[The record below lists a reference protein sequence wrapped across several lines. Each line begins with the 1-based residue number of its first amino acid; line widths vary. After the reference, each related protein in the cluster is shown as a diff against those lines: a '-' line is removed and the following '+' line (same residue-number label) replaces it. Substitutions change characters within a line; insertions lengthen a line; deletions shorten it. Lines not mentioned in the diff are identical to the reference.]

1 MLLTHS
7 FNAMAEQKDGPLLA
21 MLTWD
26 SIIRLIAIGLSGQRA
41 GMPGNGNWQFA
52 EILKGRTSRYLFLPH
67 SFFVRENPILHSSPS
82 IPNKKPILLPNYTI
96 LLILFSFLDDA
107 QEMVRIAQD
116 TSFSLGNIK
125 HIFAKINILLSS
137 RMLGDLRDDPI
148 RDPVIDTIYEG
159 ADYPHN
165 EFLSRKL
172 NAITQFVWGMF
183 NILFG
188 TGMVTFLINKDIV
201 NTVLILP
208 RTWIIIKNLEED
220 LQAYSNKLSTHFSRL
235 LPFWSKRMQS
245 GSNPTWGDL
254 IHSEFELIVIAFLT
268 LHLPVTFVVQNEAF
282 NWLKRTAHNG
292 DIIDIRMYNLPVLPP
307 ELRPIVYRSGD
318 KLSIV

>member
-52 EILKGRTSRYLFLPH
+52 EILKGEVVAAL
-67 SFFVRENPILHSSPS
+67 VKNPILHSSPS

-201 NTVLILP
+201 NTVLILN
-208 RTWIIIKNLEED
+208 TIMIIHIGKNLEED

-235 LPFWSKRMQS
+235 LPLLEQS

-268 LHLPVTFVVQNEAF
+268 LHLPVTFF

-307 ELRPIVYRSGD
+307 ELRPIVYRSGINI
-318 KLSIV
+318 SIV

>member
-52 EILKGRTSRYLFLPH
+52 EILKGEVVAAL
-67 SFFVRENPILHSSPS
+67 VKNPILHSSPS

-235 LPFWSKRMQS
+235 LPF
-245 GSNPTWGDL
+245 G
-254 IHSEFELIVIAFLT
+254 IVIKWELSPC
-268 LHLPVTFVVQNEAF
+268 HLPVTFVTIPKTKVAVVQKDPIG
-282 NWLKRTAHNG
+282 L
-292 DIIDIRMYNLPVLPP
+292 IIDIRMYNLPVLPP

>member
-52 EILKGRTSRYLFLPH
+52 EILKGEVVAAL
-67 SFFVRENPILHSSPS
+67 VKNPILHSSPS

-148 RDPVIDTIYEG
+148 RDPWARGLKGI
-159 ADYPHN
+159 
-165 EFLSRKL
+165 F
-172 NAITQFVWGMF
+172 AITQFVWGMF

>member
-1 MLLTHS
+1 M
-7 FNAMAEQKDGPLLA
+7 
-21 MLTWD
+21 
-26 SIIRLIAIGLSGQRA
+26 
-41 GMPGNGNWQFA
+41 
-52 EILKGRTSRYLFLPH
+52 
-67 SFFVRENPILHSSPS
+67 
-82 IPNKKPILLPNYTI
+82 
-96 LLILFSFLDDA
+96 
-107 QEMVRIAQD
+107 
-116 TSFSLGNIK
+116 NIK
-125 HIFAKINILLSS
+125 LLSS
-137 RMLGDLRDDPI
+137 RIFHELPHILSQKIQTFRLGDLRDDPI
-148 RDPVIDTIYEG
+148 RDPY
-159 ADYPHN
+159 
-165 EFLSRKL
+165 FL
-172 NAITQFVWGMF
+172 FVWGMF

>member
-52 EILKGRTSRYLFLPH
+52 EILKGEVVAAL
-67 SFFVRENPILHSSPS
+67 VKNPILHSSPS
-82 IPNKKPILLPNYTI
+82 IPNKKPILLPNYYYTI
-96 LLILFSFLDDA
+96 SNFRILFSFLDDA

-165 EFLSRKL
+165 EYFVGYNTVFSS
-172 NAITQFVWGMF
+172 AITQFVWGMF

-245 GSNPTWGDL
+245 G
-254 IHSEFELIVIAFLT
+254 
-268 LHLPVTFVVQNEAF
+268 
-282 NWLKRTAHNG
+282 
-292 DIIDIRMYNLPVLPP
+292 
-307 ELRPIVYRSGD
+307 
-318 KLSIV
+318 